1 MINVIIAEDDF
12 RVAQIHEAYLA
23 EVKHMN
29 LVGKA
34 SNAKETFELLG
45 KLDVDL
51 LLLDVYMPDQ
61 LGTELLAKVREA
73 YPEVDIIMI
82 TAATDKAFINKALNY
97 GVEHYLIKPIT
108 IERFKEV
115 MDQYNKKRE
124 LLKSVTDV
132 NQDILDSLFG
142 SGEKQI
148 EKPLLPSGI
157 DYVTLKKV
165 KEIIELEFDGITS
178 EKVGKKMGASRTTA
192 RRYLEYLVGTGEA
205 ISEHVYGIVGRPERR
220 YYSKKAE

>member
-23 EVKHMN
+23 EVKQMN

-34 SNAKETFELLG
+34 SNAKETFELLE

-115 MDQYNKKRE
+115 MDQYNKKKE

-132 NQDILDSLFG
+132 NQDVLDSLFG
-142 SGEKQI
+142 SGDKQI

-165 KEIIELEFDGITS
+165 KEIIVTEFDGITS